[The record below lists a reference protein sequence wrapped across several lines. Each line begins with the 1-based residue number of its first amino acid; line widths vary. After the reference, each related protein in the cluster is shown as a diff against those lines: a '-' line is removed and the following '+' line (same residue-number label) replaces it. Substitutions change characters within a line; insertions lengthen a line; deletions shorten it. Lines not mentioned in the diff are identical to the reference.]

1 MRYLHRKIVYQ
12 VIIEKSLK
20 TYVNESTV
28 DSDDVHNP
36 VVFASSSS
44 SSSTL
49 LSFSLIF
56 PSCFVKTFLSL
67 KARDAATLSVGD
79 LIVLLASYEEINA
92 FFKKKLSEERKIVM
106 SGKKNVFSSN
116 LISWILIANG
126 FVCERS

>member
-1 MRYLHRKIVYQ
+1 M
-12 VIIEKSLK
+12 
-20 TYVNESTV
+20 NESTV

-36 VVFASSSS
+36 VVSASS

-92 FFKKKLSEERKIVM
+92 FL
-106 SGKKNVFSSN
+106 KKNEVKKEK
-116 LISWILIANG
+116 LL
-126 FVCERS
+126 